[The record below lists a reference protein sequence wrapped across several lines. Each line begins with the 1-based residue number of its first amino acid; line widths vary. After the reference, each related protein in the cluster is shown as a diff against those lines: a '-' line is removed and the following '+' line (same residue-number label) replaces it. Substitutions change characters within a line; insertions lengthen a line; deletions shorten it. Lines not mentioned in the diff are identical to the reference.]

1 MLQLKQ
7 PFKNL
12 WKDKDPFIEIEKLDG
27 KIFRQLETR
36 KTLCFKVKAKNY
48 FLKIHYGTSLKEIL
62 KNLFSLRLPVLGV
75 DREWKAIHCLY
86 EAGIDTMHGKAFG
99 KKGINPLRRKSF
111 IITEAL
117 IPTISLEEYC
127 ANWKNSAPKFNTK
140 KILIFR
146 MAEIVRKMHRC
157 GINHRD
163 CYICH
168 FLLYLPF
175 DGDEKK
181 LKISIIDLHR
191 AQIRQHVPKRWKD
204 KDLIGLYFS
213 SLNIGLSYRDIFRFM
228 QIYFSDSLRSI
239 LNNEQKLISN
249 ANIKAIR
256 IKERTIRRG
265 L

>member
-1 MLQLKQ
+1 MLELKQ

-12 WKDKDPFIEIEKLDG
+12 WQVKDSFVEIEKLDG

-36 KTLCFKVKAKNY
+36 KTLSFSLNAKNY
-48 FLKIHYGTSLKEIL
+48 FLKIHYGTTLRELL
-62 KNLFSLRLPVLGV
+62 KNLFFLRLPALGAC
-75 DREWKAIHCLY
+75 REWKAIHRLT
-86 EAGIDTMHGKAFG
+86 EAVIDTMQGKAFG
-99 KKGINPLRRKSF
+99 QKGINPLRRKSF

-117 IPTISLEEYC
+117 IQTISLKEYC
-127 ANWKNSAPKFNTK
+127 ANWKNSAPQFSTK
-140 KILIFR
+140 KILICR
-146 MAEIVRKMHRC
+146 MAEIMRKMHAC
-157 GINHRD
+157 GVNHCD

-168 FLLYLPF
+168 FLLHLPF

-191 AQIRQHVPKRWKD
+191 AKIWQHVPKRWKN

-213 SLNIGLSYRDIFRFM
+213 SLNIGLTKRDIFRFM
-228 QIYFSDSLRSI
+228 RIYFSDSIKNI
-239 LNNEQKLISN
+239 LNNEQKLILN
-249 ANIKAIR
+249 ANLEAKR